1 MRAVCNPKP
10 TQPVERTTWY
20 YLSNKSEEL
29 LFNLSYPHFVARAGR
44 MKTGIVSDGSYQDMA
59 RITEQMIPTAGTVL
73 EMIELFTEGASVG
86 FSDPKVAHVAYKRI
100 LDHLSLHARLMR
112 TDKMYEAPDPQFFKD
127 AAEFAM
133 KIRSIVKIYDTD
145 VDNPGAKKTIKRGMR
160 MFPRFSDS
168 LRMAEE
174 EKLRQEGF
182 QAPEVEMEE
191 VTAAPL
197 RKLDAIERY
206 LEQYGNG

>member
-1 MRAVCNPKP
+1 M
-10 TQPVERTTWY
+10 
-20 YLSNKSEEL
+20 L
-29 LFNLSYPHFVARAGR
+29 
-44 MKTGIVSDGSYQDMA
+44 
-59 RITEQMIPTAGTVL
+59 
-73 EMIELFTEGASVG
+73 
-86 FSDPKVAHVAYKRI
+86 
-100 LDHLSLHARLMR
+100 
-112 TDKMYEAPDPQFFKD
+112 
-127 AAEFAM
+127 
-133 KIRSIVKIYDTD
+133 
-145 VDNPGAKKTIKRGMR
+145 
-160 MFPRFSDS
+160 PRFSDS